1 MIQRDCFESSAVQK
15 GEEMTDIHPGQCVA
29 ACAAGLED
37 LIRKEA
43 LSCGGSAVEVSPGIV
58 SWKGS
63 LETAYRMCLWS
74 RYASR
79 VLLQIAAFEVRD
91 GDELY
96 RRCLEVDWHQ
106 HLRLTSTMAVS
117 STLGEGAVI
126 GHSHYCSL
134 RVKDGIVDTFRK
146 REGERPN
153 VEKNRPDVRV
163 HLHLEKETATLSV
176 DLSGDSL
183 HRRGYR
189 SSAGIAPLKETL
201 AAAIVSLSGWNKDV
215 SCHSALVDPMCGSGT
230 LLIEAA
236 LIWGDSA
243 PGLSRKYYG
252 FSGWLGHNKELWQ
265 ELVTDAVAREE
276 KRLEKRWPRL
286 VGYDSDPL
294 MVAVA
299 RDNITNAG
307 LEDKIEIKCRE
318 IGHLGSP
325 AQEGMVVT
333 NLPYG
338 ERLSEKEQVRFLYS
352 GVGHILRSRFEGW
365 KTGLFLSDPDIAD
378 RFGIETERSYKLYNG
393 PIACR
398 LQVGTIVAEPGTRR
412 PWANRTPSSLET
424 GVDFAN
430 RLQKN
435 LDKLLS
441 WAEKE
446 DIWCFRVY
454 DRDLP
459 DYNVSIDI
467 YDRWVLV
474 QEYAPPPSI
483 DPSLARKRFSTVLHC
498 VREIFDIGRDRVH
511 VKRRSRQRGSDQYR
525 RKEVKSRFHQVRE
538 KKCWFLVNFDNY
550 VDTGLFLDHRPLR
563 LEIGRMAAGKRFLNL
578 FGYTGT
584 ATVHA
589 AQGGAELTTTV
600 DLSRNYLDWTCN
612 NLALNGFSS
621 SRHETVV
628 QDCMDFVGKARK
640 GYDIVFIDP
649 PTFSN
654 TKKKGLLFDVQR
666 HHRPLIDGAMRLL
679 EEGGTLFFSTNSRKF
694 TFDAALA
701 KSYSV
706 KEITSET
713 TPFDF
718 RRRQP
723 VHRCWKFQKEG

>member
-1 MIQRDCFESSAVQK
+1 MIEKD
-15 GEEMTDIHPGQCVA
+15 HGQYVA
-29 ACAAGLED
+29 ACAAGLEE
-37 LIRKEA
+37 LTRQEVVG
-43 LSCGGSAVEVSPGIV
+43 CGGSAVAASTGIV

-63 LETAYRMCLWS
+63 LQTAYRMCLWS

-79 VLLQIAAFEVRD
+79 VLLQIAAFRVRD

-96 RRCLEVDWHQ
+96 HRSMDLHWQH
-106 HLRLTSTMAVS
+106 HLRLSGTVAVS
-117 STLGEGAVI
+117 TTLGEGAVI
-126 GHSHYCSL
+126 AHSHYCSL
-134 RVKDGIVDTFRK
+134 RVKDAIVDSFRK
-146 REGERPN
+146 TEGKRPN

-163 HLHLEKETATLSV
+163 HLHLEREAASIYI

-189 SSAGIAPLKETL
+189 SSTGVAPLKETL
-201 AAAIVSLSGWNKDV
+201 AAAIVSLAGWSQEV
-215 SCHSALVDPMCGSGT
+215 SCHNAFVDPMCGSGT

-252 FSGWLGHNKELWQ
+252 FTGWLGHDRKLWQ
-265 ELVTDAVAREE
+265 QLVTDAVAREE
-276 KRLEKRWPRL
+276 KRLEKRWPRFA
-286 VGYDSDPL
+286 GYDCDPQ

-299 RDNITNAG
+299 RQNIANAG

-318 IGHLGSP
+318 IGHLHPP
-325 AQEGMVVT
+325 AREGMVVT

-338 ERLSEKEQVRFLYS
+338 DRLSEKEQVRFLYS
-352 GVGHILRSRFEGW
+352 GVGRILRRRFEGW

-398 LQVGTIVAEPGTRR
+398 LQVGTAVAKPRIR
-412 PWANRTPSSLET
+412 HFWPNRTPSSSENGL
-424 GVDFAN
+424 DFAN

-435 LDKLLS
+435 LGKLLP

-446 DIWCFRVY
+446 DICCFRIY

-459 DYNVSIDI
+459 DYNASIDI

-474 QEYAPPPSI
+474 QEYTPPASI
-483 DPSLARKRFSTVLHC
+483 DPEQAQKRFSTMLHC
-498 VREIFDIGRDRVH
+498 VREILDVGRDRVH

-525 RKEVKSRFHQVRE
+525 KKEIKSRYHQVRE
-538 KKCWFLVNFDNY
+538 KECWFLVNFDTY
-550 VDTGLFLDHRPLR
+550 IDTGLFLDHRPLR

-589 AQGGAELTTTV
+589 VQGGAELTTTV
-600 DLSRNYLDWTCN
+600 DLSRNYLDWTCK
-612 NLALNGFSS
+612 NLALNGFCSP
-621 SRHETVV
+621 RQETVM
-628 QDCMDFVGKARK
+628 QDCMEFVRQAQQ
-640 GYDIVFIDP
+640 GYDIIFIDP

-666 HHRPLIDGAMRLL
+666 HHRLLIDGAMGLL
-679 EEGGTLFFSTNSRKF
+679 EKDGTLYFSTNSKKF
-694 TFDAALA
+694 TLDAALA
-701 KSYSV
+701 TSYSV
-706 KEITSET
+706 EDISSRT

-723 VHRCWKFQKEG
+723 VHRCWKLCKRW